1 MRRVDLV
8 WDAEEIGDHDR
19 MSRLAMEAGE
29 GLADF
34 IKRLLAGAE

>member
-8 WDAEEIGDHDR
+8 WDAGEIDEHDR
-19 MSRLAMEAGE
+19 MSRLAMEAE
-29 GLADF
+29 ERLADF

>member
-19 MSRLAMEAGE
+19 MSRLTMEAGE